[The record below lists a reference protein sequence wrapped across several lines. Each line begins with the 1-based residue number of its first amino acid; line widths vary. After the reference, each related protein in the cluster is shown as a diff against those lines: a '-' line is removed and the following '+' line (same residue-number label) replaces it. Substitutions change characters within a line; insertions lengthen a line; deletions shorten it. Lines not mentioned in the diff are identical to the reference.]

1 MGLRRALQRSPCGF
15 LSRPSGAIRGRA
27 LAAGVPFPPA
37 GSFQDAV
44 LREVLFRERNRQYA
58 VSATVI
64 SAIEA
69 LGHALLDGLGPPA
82 KDEAQHRALHE
93 PFAKRFEDL
102 RRLLEEEVY
111 EERYMPEFIREEERR
126 ERAKRDAALAREAAE
141 KAAQARVASW
151 SDE

>member
-1 MGLRRALQRSPCGF
+1 M
-15 LSRPSGAIRGRA
+15 
-27 LAAGVPFPPA
+27 PFPPA

-69 LGHALLDGLGPPA
+69 LGHVLLDGLAPPA
-82 KDEAQHRALHE
+82 KDEAQYRALHE
-93 PFAKRFEDL
+93 PFAKRFADL

-111 EERYMPEFIREEERR
+111 EERYMPEFIRAEERR
-126 ERAKRDAALAREAAE
+126 ERARRDAALAREAAE
-141 KAAQARVASW
+141 KAARARVADFSR
-151 SDE
+151 E